1 MKSVA
6 TFLLLIFTASIAL
19 AQDKEDWSWWNNQH
33 GWKPGMPG
41 WRNWIVISPG
51 FLGPNALPVPDVKK
65 GFIVNDSQV
74 EVTTSYHFHDG
85 DPTQDI
91 SGRVFLPFAK
101 GKIAVEMYGVLY
113 ERYNYTTEIRNE
125 RFSRDRDGKGYAI
138 GDFYFS
144 TLIQVAKDRK
154 FPNTL
159 FRIALKTASGNNL
172 EAARYADTPGYFFDF
187 SFSKNFGN
195 SEQMLFRPFGM
206 IGFYSWQ
213 TNDELNLQN
222 DACLYGAGFDL
233 KKKDYTFTSSVSG
246 YQGYKDN
253 GDRPAQLNF
262 QLQKDWG
269 KRAVKLQYQHGL
281 HDWLYRTV
289 RFSFLWKFNS
299 L

>member
-1 MKSVA
+1 MKSLV
-6 TFLLLIFTASIAL
+6 TFLLLIFAVTIAS
-19 AQDKEDWSWWNNQH
+19 AQDQEDWSWWNNQH

-51 FLGPNALPVPDVKK
+51 FLGPNALPVPDIKK
-65 GFIVNDSQV
+65 GLISNKSQV
-74 EVTTSYHFHDG
+74 EVTASYHFHEG

-91 SGRVFLPFAK
+91 SGRVFLPFAQ

-113 ERYNYTTEIRNE
+113 EHYAYSTEIRNE
-125 RFSRDRDGKGYAI
+125 RFSRDRNGKGYAI

-144 TLIQVAKDRK
+144 TLIQITKDRK

-172 EAARYADTPGYFFDF
+172 AGARYADTPGYFFDF
-187 SFSKNFGN
+187 SFSKDFGN
-195 SEQMLFRPFGM
+195 SQQLMFRPFGM

-233 KKKDYTFTSSVSG
+233 KKNAYTFTTSVSG

-262 QLQKDWG
+262 QLRKDWD
-269 KRAVKLQYQHGL
+269 KKAIKLQYQHGL